1 MSLSIA
7 IFIASFNAVKVKH
20 MGEMITGVPR
30 RLFFTALQWIAIA
43 QGPKIQQKNK
53 L

>member
-1 MSLSIA
+1 MPPYVQNKAEAQFVIDA
-7 IFIASFNAVKVKH
+7 KV
-20 MGEMITGVPR
+20 TVPR